1 MGFLLNYVK
10 YRPLTNMIPK
20 TRSMFYE
27 SEFPNSKGWMTL
39 KFMMSAFVKFKETGH
54 GFLR

>member
-20 TRSMFYE
+20 TRSMFCE